1 MIKVKEYSG
10 HIRNW
15 KKLCA
20 ELGIDSTLE
29 REKREKE
36 ILVKAYQKWCFD
48 MAAHIYGR
56 FAFALWDEEEETLF
70 CLRDQF
76 GIFLSIRRRKVMHTV
91 SHYLFKNRT
100 VNFIDN
106 FIAHTVCK
114 QLFDRIL

>member
-56 FAFALWDEEEETLF
+56 FAFALWDDVMD
-70 CLRDQF
+70 LRKLKSIIDLLKEA
-76 GIFLSIRRRKVMHTV
+76 GISEIDLTEGEDRVRI
-91 SHYLFKNRT
+91 
-100 VNFIDN
+100 VNSPDGKAVKASNDAKEI
-106 FIAHTVCK
+106 V
-114 QLFDRIL
+114 RMW